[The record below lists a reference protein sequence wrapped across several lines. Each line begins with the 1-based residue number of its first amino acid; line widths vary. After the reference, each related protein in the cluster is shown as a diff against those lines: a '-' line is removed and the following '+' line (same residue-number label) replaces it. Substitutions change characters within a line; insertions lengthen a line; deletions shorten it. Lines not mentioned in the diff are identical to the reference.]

1 MTTIYDNFGAT
12 PLTLGGRV
20 RLGRRAHVQSSER
33 TEQQPGLCASCMRHV
48 CVVYVSCVR
57 HVCVMCASCMRHV
70 CVMHASCVRHACVMC
85 SSCVC
90 HACAMFAPCLRRV
103 CVMHAHVCV
112 MCASCVRAY
121 DVSGCAGVMR
131 VSASEYAKAAV
142 DILCVMLSRVG
153 HRDYRSAR

>member
-112 MCASCVRAY
+112 MCASCVRHVCAPMTCL
-121 DVSGCAGVMR
+121 DVPGSC
-131 VSASEYAKAAV
+131 VSVHLSTRRQPWTY
-142 DILCVMLSRVG
+142 CV
-153 HRDYRSAR
+153 